1 MLINE
6 NLIDMNL
13 EANTKEEVI
22 KKLAQMA
29 YKEGRVNDIDRY
41 IEAVLKREAEYST
54 SVGFGVA
61 IPHGKTDAVNEPFL
75 GFAKVKGIDWSA
87 PDEKPVDLI
96 FIIGVPEA
104 QAGNEHL
111 KILAKLSR
119 RLMKDDFRQ
128 LLRQASSKTDILA
141 AVQEAVA

>member
-13 EANTKEEVI
+13 EADTREEAI
-22 KKLAQMA
+22 RKLTQLA
-29 YKEGRVNDIDRY
+29 YQEGRVSDIDKY
-41 IEAVLKREAEYST
+41 VESVLRREAEYST

-75 GFAKVKGIDWSA
+75 GFAKVKGIDWAA
-87 PDEKPVDLI
+87 PDGKAVDLI

-111 KILAKLSR
+111 RILAKLSR
-119 RLMKDDFRQ
+119 QLMKKDFRQ
-128 LLRQASSKTDILA
+128 LLRQADSKDDILS
-141 AVQEAVA
+141 AVQEAVS